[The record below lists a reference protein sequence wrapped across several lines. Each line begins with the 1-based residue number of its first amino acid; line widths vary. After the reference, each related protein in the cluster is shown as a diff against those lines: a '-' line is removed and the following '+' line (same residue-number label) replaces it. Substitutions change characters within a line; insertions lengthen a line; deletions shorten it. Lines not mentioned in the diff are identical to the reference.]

1 MLLYLISATRVIPLS
16 NNDSFDGTKLFSFH
30 VFDHIKK
37 YQNVNTDNKR
47 VKANRKKNPYYVV
60 FIDFTAF
67 IKKQKKKSATCQNVL
82 LLKKKHIYI
91 VVHSQCEKNK
101 TFSLEINLEYLLYV

>member
-1 MLLYLISATRVIPLS
+1 MLLYLTSATRVIPLS

-37 YQNVNTDNKR
+37 YQNVNTEN
-47 VKANRKKNPYYVV
+47 KKNPYYVV

-67 IKKQKKKSATCQNVL
+67 IKKQKKKCYLSKCFIA
-82 LLKKKHIYI
+82 KK
-91 VVHSQCEKNK
+91 Q
-101 TFSLEINLEYLLYV
+101 TYLHRCSFTV